1 VSSAAALASTLRQLA
16 DLAEIR
22 GGLAEAADLRHAA
35 GAIDA
40 LVPELA
46 SRLPQ
51 LARRDRLAD
60 VVPLNPGV
68 RWRVREAAR
77 DGGEQALRAAR
88 AGVPL
93 LLRRLLELPAITSA
107 QALTLARSGVA
118 TAADLSVFL
127 DSGRGA
133 MFGTEI
139 EGGLKVAAVALS
151 TEARPVTLSRAWEVL
166 DGLAETL
173 AAAAPAL
180 NALTAAG
187 DARRFEPL
195 VDGLVLVGRA
205 ADAPASVDAVCA
217 AEGVDDVLHRTP
229 QRAIIV
235 YQHSEIDVRIAEPDE
250 YGSVLFVTTGSRAH
264 LAAMTARTSAPAR
277 CGREEDVYA
286 ASGLRW
292 IPPELRHDSG
302 EIEAAAEDLLPDL
315 VTRDQIRG
323 DLHIHSTYSDGL
335 DTLETMVQRAVAIG
349 HEYIAIT
356 DHSERANAA
365 RTVSRAGLARQR
377 NEIARLRERYPE
389 ITILHGVEVDV
400 MPNGRLDFSD
410 EVLAS
415 LDIVLASVHD
425 PAGQDGRQLTRRSI
439 AALRHPLVNV
449 LSHPAN
455 QLVGRRSGY
464 PLDFDALYAA
474 AAETGTALEIDG
486 APGHLDLDGE
496 HARAAVAAGVTVTI
510 DSDCHRARALERQ
523 MRFGVGTARRGWVE
537 RRHVLNTRS
546 VEDVRAF
553 IAAKRRRG

>member
-1 VSSAAALASTLRQLA
+1 VSSAAALASTLRHLA

-22 GGLAEAADLRHAA
+22 GAFTEAADLRHAA
-35 GAIDA
+35 GAIEA

-51 LARRDRLAD
+51 LARRNRLAD
-60 VVPLNPGV
+60 VVPLSRGV
-68 RWRVREAAR
+68 QWKVREAAL

-88 AGVPL
+88 ASIPL
-93 LLRRLLELPAITSA
+93 LLRRLLELPAITTA
-107 QALTLARSGVA
+107 QALALAQSGVA
-118 TAADLSVFL
+118 TGADLSFFL
-127 DSGRGA
+127 DAGRGA
-133 MFGTEI
+133 MFGTET

-180 NALTAAG
+180 KALTAAG
-187 DARRFEPL
+187 EARRFEPL

-205 ADAPASVDAVCA
+205 VDPAAAVDAVCA
-217 AEGVDDVLHRTP
+217 ADGVEDVLHRTP
-229 QRAIIV
+229 RRAIIV
-235 YQHSEIDVRIAEPDE
+235 YQQSEIDVRIATPDE

-264 LAAMTARTSAPAR
+264 LAAMAARTGAWAP

-302 EIEAAAEDLLPDL
+302 EIEAAAENLLPVL

-323 DLHIHSTYSDGL
+323 DLHTHSTYSDGL
-335 DTLETMVQRAVAIG
+335 DTLETMVHRAVAIG

-365 RTVSRAGLARQR
+365 RTVSRAGIARQR
-377 NEIARLRERYPE
+377 DEIARLRERYPG

-400 MPNGRLDFSD
+400 MPDGRLDFSD
-410 EVLAS
+410 DVLAS

-425 PAGQDGRQLTRRSI
+425 PAGQDARQLTRRSI

-553 IAAKRRRG
+553 IAAKRQRG